1 MSIDTA
7 TIERT
12 QLPKLREVK
21 EVPVNFQPVIEDTS
35 SLAWRQVN
43 DILCSSLSESG
54 FPQPVETTVGAW
66 PLPLELA
73 SLIVVAPGIVVSGDE
88 YEQRYGDIDLEQ
100 YKQQMSPELFKAFV
114 RHIGRIPGTSDLNL
128 GDIVTTPE

>member
-43 DILCSSLSESG
+43 DILCSSLSDAG
-54 FPQPVETTVGAW
+54 FPQPVQTAVRDWRT
-66 PLPLELA
+66 PLELPV
-73 SLIVVAPGIVVSGDE
+73 VVAPGIVVGSEE
-88 YEQRYGDIDLEQ
+88 YKQRYGSVDLEQ
-100 YKQQMSPELFKAFV
+100 YRQQMSPELFKAFV
-114 RHIGRIPGTSDLNL
+114 RHIGRIPGTPDLNL

>member
-7 TIERT
+7 TIERI
-12 QLPKLREVK
+12 QLPKLREAE
-21 EVPVNFQPVIEDTS
+21 EVPVKFQPVIKDTS

-43 DILCSSLSESG
+43 DILCSSLSEAG

-66 PLPLELA
+66 PLPLELP

-114 RHIGRIPGTSDLNL
+114 RHIGRIPGTPDLDL
-128 GDIVTTPE
+128 ADIVATPE